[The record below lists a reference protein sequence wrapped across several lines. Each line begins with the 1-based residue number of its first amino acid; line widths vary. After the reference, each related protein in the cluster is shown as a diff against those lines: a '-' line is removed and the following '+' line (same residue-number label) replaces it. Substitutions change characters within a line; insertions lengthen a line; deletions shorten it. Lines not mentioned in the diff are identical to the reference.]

1 MTCLDRIIVQVPESS
16 TTEDTK
22 NTEKPVSSGDS
33 NEPSSD
39 NAP

>member
-1 MTCLDRIIVQVPESS
+1 MYFNHIIVQVPESP

-22 NTEKPVSSGDS
+22 NIEKPVSSGDS

-39 NAP
+39 NTP